1 MSDELKYEM
10 VGSDGKQYGPFT
22 RSELQENVEQGRAN
36 SGTKVR
42 EVGAESW
49 QSLGKV
55 LNLNTPVSVMQSG
68 PSEAAV
74 PSDEP
79 LNIGAAMSDG
89 WALFK
94 EHMGLMI
101 GAGAIFFG
109 ILMAAGLLGAIIPAA
124 QLLVQGPLMG
134 GMILLTLKLSREGHA
149 EIGDLFL
156 GFKNYGWLLLT
167 TVVQG
172 AVIFAA
178 ILPGIILILIGAVT
192 LAAENEGMGGGL
204 LIAGGAISFV
214 MAMVV
219 GVLINYAVFL
229 VADQRGTFGEAFL
242 SAYQGTKKNFWRI
255 LGVMILFS
263 LVTVVGILPCLLGL
277 LFTIPWTFAVMTKV
291 YEQIFPLPAN

>member
-36 SGTKVR
+36 AGTKVR

-109 ILMAAGLLGAIIPAA
+109 ILMAGGLLGAIIPAA

-178 ILPGIILILIGAVT
+178 MLPGIILIVIGAVT
-192 LAAENEGMGGGL
+192 LAAENEGMGVGL

-255 LGVMILFS
+255 LGLLILFS
-263 LVTVVGILPCLLGL
+263 LVTVVGILPCGLGL

-291 YEQIFPLPAN
+291 YEQIFPLP

>member
-109 ILMAAGLLGAIIPAA
+109 ILMAGGLLGAIIPAA

-178 ILPGIILILIGAVT
+178 MLPGIILIVIGAVT

-263 LVTVVGILPCLLGL
+263 LVTVVGILPCGLGL

>member
-10 VGSDGKQYGPFT
+10 IGSDGNQYGPFT

-36 SGTKVR
+36 AGTKVR
-42 EVGAESW
+42 EVGEESW

-55 LNLNTPVSVMQSG
+55 LNLTTPVSVMQSG
-68 PSEAAV
+68 SSEAAV

-79 LNIGAAMSDG
+79 LDIGAAMSDG

-101 GAGAIFFG
+101 GAGVIFFG
-109 ILMAAGLLGAIIPAA
+109 ILMVAGLLGMIIPAA

-134 GMILLTLKLSREGHA
+134 GMILLTLKLYREGHA

-178 ILPGIILILIGAVT
+178 MLPGIILIVIGAVT
-192 LAAENEGMGGGL
+192 LAAENEGMGVGL

-255 LGVMILFS
+255 LGLMILFS
-263 LVTVVGILPCLLGL
+263 LVTVVGLLPCGLGL

>member
-109 ILMAAGLLGAIIPAA
+109 ILMAGGLLGAIIPAA

-178 ILPGIILILIGAVT
+178 ILPGIILIVIGAVT

-255 LGVMILFS
+255 LGLLILFS
-263 LVTVVGILPCLLGL
+263 LVTVVGILPCGLGL

>member
-178 ILPGIILILIGAVT
+178 MLPGIILIVIGAVT
-192 LAAENEGMGGGL
+192 LAAENEGMGVGL

-255 LGVMILFS
+255 LGLMILFS
-263 LVTVVGILPCLLGL
+263 LVTVVGLLPCGLGL

-291 YEQIFPLPAN
+291 YEQIFPLPVN

>member
-101 GAGAIFFG
+101 PAGAIFFG

-178 ILPGIILILIGAVT
+178 MLPGIILIVIGAVT

-263 LVTVVGILPCLLGL
+263 LVTVVGILPCGLGL

>member
-36 SGTKVR
+36 AGTKVR

-55 LNLNTPVSVMQSG
+55 LNLNTPVLVMQSG

-178 ILPGIILILIGAVT
+178 MLPGIILIVIGAVT
-192 LAAENEGMGGGL
+192 LAAENEGMGVGL

-255 LGVMILFS
+255 LGLLILFS
-263 LVTVVGILPCLLGL
+263 LVTVVGILPCGLGL

-291 YEQIFPLPAN
+291 YEQIFPLP

>member
-55 LNLNTPVSVMQSG
+55 LNLNTPVSVIQSG
-68 PSEAAV
+68 PSKAAV
-74 PSDEP
+74 PIDEP
-79 LNIGAAMSDG
+79 LNIGEAMSDG

-101 GAGAIFFG
+101 GAGAIFSG
-109 ILMAAGLLGAIIPAA
+109 ILLAAGLLGAIIPAA

-178 ILPGIILILIGAVT
+178 MLPGIILIVIGAVT

-263 LVTVVGILPCLLGL
+263 LVTVVGILPCGLGL

>member
-10 VGSDGKQYGPFT
+10 IGSDGNQYGPFT

-36 SGTKVR
+36 AGTKVR
-42 EVGAESW
+42 EVGEESW
-49 QSLGKV
+49 QLLGKV
-55 LNLNTPVSVMQSG
+55 LNLTTPVSVMQSG
-68 PSEAAV
+68 SSEAAV

-79 LNIGAAMSDG
+79 LDIGAAMSDG

-101 GAGAIFFG
+101 GAGVIFFG
-109 ILMAAGLLGAIIPAA
+109 ILMVAGLLGMIIPAA

-178 ILPGIILILIGAVT
+178 MLPGIILIVIGAVT
-192 LAAENEGMGGGL
+192 LAAENEGMGVGL

-255 LGVMILFS
+255 LGLMILFS
-263 LVTVVGILPCLLGL
+263 LVTVVGLLPCGLGL

>member
-10 VGSDGKQYGPFT
+10 VGSDGNQYGPFT

-68 PSEAAV
+68 PSKAAV

-178 ILPGIILILIGAVT
+178 MLPGIILIVIGVVT
-192 LAAENEGMGGGL
+192 LAAENEGMGVGL

>member
-36 SGTKVR
+36 AGTKVR

-94 EHMGLMI
+94 EQMGLMI
-101 GAGAIFFG
+101 GAGAIFLG
-109 ILMAAGLLGAIIPAA
+109 MLMAAVLLGAIIPAA

-178 ILPGIILILIGAVT
+178 MLPGIILIVIGAVT
-192 LAAENEGMGGGL
+192 LAAENEGMGVGL

-263 LVTVVGILPCLLGL
+263 LVTVGGILTCGLGL
-277 LFTIPWTFAVMTKV
+277 LLTIPWTFAVMTKV

>member
-94 EHMGLMI
+94 KHMGLMI
-101 GAGAIFFG
+101 GSGAIFFG

-178 ILPGIILILIGAVT
+178 MLPGIILIVIGAVT

-263 LVTVVGILPCLLGL
+263 LVTVVGILPCGLGL

>member
-101 GAGAIFFG
+101 GAGVIFFG

-178 ILPGIILILIGAVT
+178 MLPGIILIVIGAVT
-192 LAAENEGMGGGL
+192 LAAENEGMGVGL

-255 LGVMILFS
+255 LGLLILFS
-263 LVTVVGILPCLLGL
+263 LVTVVGILPCGLGL
-277 LFTIPWTFAVMTKV
+277 PFTIPWTFAVMTKV

>member
-10 VGSDGKQYGPFT
+10 IGSDGNQYGPFT

-36 SGTKVR
+36 AGTKVR

-49 QSLGKV
+49 QPLGKV
-55 LNLNTPVSVMQSG
+55 LNLTTLVSVTQSG

-79 LNIGAAMSDG
+79 LNIGVAMSDG

-101 GAGAIFFG
+101 GAGAIFYG
-109 ILMAAGLLGAIIPAA
+109 VMIAAGLLGMVIPGA
-124 QLLVQGPLMG
+124 QLLVQGPMVG
-134 GMILLTLKLSREGHA
+134 GMILLTLKFSREGHA

-156 GFKNYGWLLLT
+156 GFKNFGWLLLT
-167 TVVQG
+167 TIVQL

-178 ILPGIILILIGAVT
+178 ILPGIILIVIGAVT
-192 LAAENEGMGGGL
+192 LAAENKELGTGL
-204 LIAGGAISFV
+204 LIAGFAISIV

-219 GVLINYAVFL
+219 GILTNYAVFL

-242 SAYQGTKKNFWRI
+242 SAYQGTKKNFWSI

-263 LVTVVGILPCLLGL
+263 LVAIVGILPCGLGL
-277 LFTIPWTFAVMTKV
+277 LFTTPWTFAVMTKV

>member
-10 VGSDGKQYGPFT
+10 IGSDGNQYGPFT

-36 SGTKVR
+36 AGTKVR
-42 EVGAESW
+42 EVGEESW

-55 LNLNTPVSVMQSG
+55 LNLTTPVSVMQSG
-68 PSEAAV
+68 SSKAAV

-79 LNIGAAMSDG
+79 LDIGVAMSDG

-101 GAGAIFFG
+101 GAGVIFFG
-109 ILMAAGLLGAIIPAA
+109 ILMVAGLLGMIIPAA

-178 ILPGIILILIGAVT
+178 MLPGIILIVIGALT
-192 LAAENEGMGGGL
+192 LAAENEGMGVGL

-255 LGVMILFS
+255 LGLMILFS
-263 LVTVVGILPCLLGL
+263 LVTVVGLLPCGLGL

>member
-10 VGSDGKQYGPFT
+10 IGSDGNQYGPFT

-36 SGTKVR
+36 AGTKVR
-42 EVGAESW
+42 EVGEESW

-55 LNLNTPVSVMQSG
+55 LNLTTPVSVMQSG
-68 PSEAAV
+68 SSEAAV

-79 LNIGAAMSDG
+79 LDIGAAMSDG

-101 GAGAIFFG
+101 GAGVIFFG
-109 ILMAAGLLGAIIPAA
+109 ILMVAGLLGMIIPAA

-178 ILPGIILILIGAVT
+178 MLPGIILIVIGAVT
-192 LAAENEGMGGGL
+192 LAAENEGMGVGL

-255 LGVMILFS
+255 LGLMILFS
-263 LVTVVGILPCLLGL
+263 LVTVVGLLPCGLGL

-291 YEQIFPLPAN
+291 YEQIFPLPEN

>member
-10 VGSDGKQYGPFT
+10 IGSDGNQYGPFT

-36 SGTKVR
+36 AGTKVR
-42 EVGAESW
+42 EVGEESW

-55 LNLNTPVSVMQSG
+55 LNLTTPVSVMQSG
-68 PSEAAV
+68 SSEAAV

-79 LNIGAAMSDG
+79 LDIGAAMSDG

-101 GAGAIFFG
+101 GAGVIFFG
-109 ILMAAGLLGAIIPAA
+109 ILMVAGLLGMIIPAA

-134 GMILLTLKLSREGHA
+134 GMILLTLKLYREGHA

-178 ILPGIILILIGAVT
+178 MLPGIILIVIGAVT
-192 LAAENEGMGGGL
+192 LAAENEGMGVGL

-255 LGVMILFS
+255 LGLMILFS
-263 LVTVVGILPCLLGL
+263 LVTVVGLLPCGLGL

-291 YEQIFPLPAN
+291 YEQIFPLPEN

>member
-101 GAGAIFFG
+101 GAGAIFSG
-109 ILMAAGLLGAIIPAA
+109 ILLAAGLLGAIIPAA
-124 QLLVQGPLMG
+124 PLLVQGPLMG

-149 EIGDLFL
+149 EISDLFL

-178 ILPGIILILIGAVT
+178 MLPGIILIVIGAVT

-263 LVTVVGILPCLLGL
+263 LVTVVGILPCGLGL

>member
-101 GAGAIFFG
+101 GAGAIFSG
-109 ILMAAGLLGAIIPAA
+109 ILLAAGLLGAIIPAA
-124 QLLVQGPLMG
+124 PLLVQGPLMG

-178 ILPGIILILIGAVT
+178 MLPGIILIVIGAVT

-263 LVTVVGILPCLLGL
+263 LVTVVGILPCGLGL

>member
-36 SGTKVR
+36 SGTQIR

-55 LNLNTPVSVMQSG
+55 LNLTTLVSVMQLG

-74 PSDEP
+74 PREDP

-89 WALFK
+89 WVLFK

-109 ILMAAGLLGAIIPAA
+109 ILMAAVLLGVIIPAA
-124 QLLVQGPLMG
+124 QLLVQGPLIG

-167 TVVQG
+167 T
-172 AVIFAA
+172 I
-178 ILPGIILILIGAVT
+178 
-192 LAAENEGMGGGL
+192 
-204 LIAGGAISFV
+204 
-214 MAMVV
+214 
-219 GVLINYAVFL
+219 
-229 VADQRGTFGEAFL
+229 EAYCN
-242 SAYQGTKKNFWRI
+242 S
-255 LGVMILFS
+255 
-263 LVTVVGILPCLLGL
+263 
-277 LFTIPWTFAVMTKV
+277 
-291 YEQIFPLPAN
+291 

>member
-101 GAGAIFFG
+101 GAGAIFSG
-109 ILMAAGLLGAIIPAA
+109 ILLAAGLLGAIIPAA

-178 ILPGIILILIGAVT
+178 MLPGIILIVIGAVT

-263 LVTVVGILPCLLGL
+263 LVTVVGILPCGLGL

>member
-1 MSDELKYEM
+1 M

-49 QSLGKV
+49 QLLGKV

-68 PSEAAV
+68 SSEAAV

-178 ILPGIILILIGAVT
+178 MLPGIILIVIGAVT
-192 LAAENEGMGGGL
+192 LAAENEGMGVGL

-229 VADQRGTFGEAFL
+229 VADQRGTFREAFL

-255 LGVMILFS
+255 LGLLILFS
-263 LVTVVGILPCLLGL
+263 LVTVVGILPCGLGL

>member
-49 QSLGKV
+49 QLLGKV

-178 ILPGIILILIGAVT
+178 ILPGLILIVIGALT
-192 LAAENEGMGGGL
+192 LAAENEGMGVGL
-204 LIAGGAISFV
+204 FIAGGAISFV

-255 LGVMILFS
+255 LGLMILFS
-263 LVTVVGILPCLLGL
+263 LVTVVGILPCGLGL

>member
-10 VGSDGKQYGPFT
+10 IGSDGNQYGPFT

-36 SGTKVR
+36 AGTKVR
-42 EVGAESW
+42 EVGEESW

-55 LNLNTPVSVMQSG
+55 LNLTTPVSVMQSG
-68 PSEAAV
+68 SSKAAV

-79 LNIGAAMSDG
+79 LDIGVAMSDG

-101 GAGAIFFG
+101 GAGVIFFG
-109 ILMAAGLLGAIIPAA
+109 ILMVAGLLGMIIPAA
-124 QLLVQGPLMG
+124 QLLVQGPLTG

-178 ILPGIILILIGAVT
+178 MLPGIILIVIGALT
-192 LAAENEGMGGGL
+192 LAAENEGMGVGL

-255 LGVMILFS
+255 LGLMILFS
-263 LVTVVGILPCLLGL
+263 LVTVVGLLPCGLGL

>member
-49 QSLGKV
+49 QLLGKV

-68 PSEAAV
+68 SSEAAV

-156 GFKNYGWLLLT
+156 GFKNFGWLLLT

-172 AVIFAA
+172 ALIFAA
-178 ILPGIILILIGAVT
+178 ILPGIILIVIGALS
-192 LAAENEGMGGGL
+192 LAAENEGMGVGL
-204 LIAGGAISFV
+204 FIAGGAISFV

-255 LGVMILFS
+255 LGLMILFS
-263 LVTVVGILPCLLGL
+263 LVTVVGILPCGLGL

>member
-36 SGTKVR
+36 SGTQIR
-42 EVGAESW
+42 EVGAEPW

-55 LNLNTPVSVMQSG
+55 LNQTTLVSVMQLG

-74 PSDEP
+74 PSEEQ

-109 ILMAAGLLGAIIPAA
+109 ILMAAGLLGVIIPAA
-124 QLLVQGPLMG
+124 QLLVQGPLIG

-178 ILPGIILILIGAVT
+178 MLPGIILIVIGAVT
-192 LAAENEGMGGGL
+192 LAAENEGMGVGL

-219 GVLINYAVFL
+219 GVLTNYAVFL

-242 SAYQGTKKNFWRI
+242 SAYRGTKKNFWRI

-263 LVTVVGILPCLLGL
+263 LVAVVGMLPCGLGL

>member
-10 VGSDGKQYGPFT
+10 IGSDGNQYGPFT

-36 SGTKVR
+36 AGTKVR
-42 EVGAESW
+42 EVGEESW
-49 QSLGKV
+49 QLLGKV
-55 LNLNTPVSVMQSG
+55 LNLTTPVSVMQSG
-68 PSEAAV
+68 SSEAAV

-79 LNIGAAMSDG
+79 LDIGAAMSDG

-101 GAGAIFFG
+101 GAGVIFFG
-109 ILMAAGLLGAIIPAA
+109 ILMVAGLLGMIIPAA

-178 ILPGIILILIGAVT
+178 MLPGIILIVIGAVT
-192 LAAENEGMGGGL
+192 LAAENEGMGVGL

-255 LGVMILFS
+255 LGLMILFS
-263 LVTVVGILPCLLGL
+263 LVTVVGLLPCGLGL

-291 YEQIFPLPAN
+291 YEQIFPLPEN

>member
-68 PSEAAV
+68 PSEPAV

-109 ILMAAGLLGAIIPAA
+109 ILMAGGLLGAIIPAA

-178 ILPGIILILIGAVT
+178 ILPGIILIVIGAVT

-255 LGVMILFS
+255 LGLLILFS
-263 LVTVVGILPCLLGL
+263 LVTVVGILPCGLGL

>member
-68 PSEAAV
+68 PSKAAV

-109 ILMAAGLLGAIIPAA
+109 ILMVAGLLGAIIPAA

-134 GMILLTLKLSREGHA
+134 GMILLTLKLSREGDA

-178 ILPGIILILIGAVT
+178 ILPGIILIVIWAFT
-192 LAAENEGMGGGL
+192 LAAENEGMGVGL

-255 LGVMILFS
+255 LGLMILFS
-263 LVTVVGILPCLLGL
+263 LVTVVGILPCGLGL

>member
-10 VGSDGKQYGPFT
+10 IGSDGNQYGPFT

-36 SGTKVR
+36 AGTKVR
-42 EVGAESW
+42 EVGEESW

-55 LNLNTPVSVMQSG
+55 LNLTTPVSVMQSG
-68 PSEAAV
+68 SSEAAV

-79 LNIGAAMSDG
+79 LDIGAAMSDG

-101 GAGAIFFG
+101 GAGVIFFG
-109 ILMAAGLLGAIIPAA
+109 ILMVAGLLGMIIPAA

-178 ILPGIILILIGAVT
+178 MLPGIILIVIGALT
-192 LAAENEGMGGGL
+192 LAAVSYTHL
-204 LIAGGAISFV
+204 
-214 MAMVV
+214 
-219 GVLINYAVFL
+219 
-229 VADQRGTFGEAFL
+229 T
-242 SAYQGTKKNFWRI
+242 
-255 LGVMILFS
+255 
-263 LVTVVGILPCLLGL
+263 LP
-277 LFTIPWTFAVMTKV
+277 TIYSV
-291 YEQIFPLPAN
+291 

>member
-101 GAGAIFFG
+101 GAGAIFSG
-109 ILMAAGLLGAIIPAA
+109 ILFAAGLLGAIIPAA

-134 GMILLTLKLSREGHA
+134 GMILLTLKLSRKGHA

-178 ILPGIILILIGAVT
+178 MLPGIILIVIGAVT

-242 SAYQGTKKNFWRI
+242 SAYHGTKKNFWRI

-263 LVTVVGILPCLLGL
+263 LVTVVGILPCGLGL